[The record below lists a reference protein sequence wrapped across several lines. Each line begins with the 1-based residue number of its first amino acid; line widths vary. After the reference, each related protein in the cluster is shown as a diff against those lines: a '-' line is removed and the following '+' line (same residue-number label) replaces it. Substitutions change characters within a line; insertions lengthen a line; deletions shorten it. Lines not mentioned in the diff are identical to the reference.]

1 MTEAGELTCTGASI
15 QGDLTTKQPWNNSY
29 KITELKEGVI
39 KGYKGDTQTG
49 LLDMSAYYSDNL
61 RHVALNGFDYQI
73 FW

>member
-15 QGDLTTKQPWNNSY
+15 QGDLTTSNRGITLI

-61 RHVALNGFDYQI
+61 RHVALNGF
-73 FW
+73 